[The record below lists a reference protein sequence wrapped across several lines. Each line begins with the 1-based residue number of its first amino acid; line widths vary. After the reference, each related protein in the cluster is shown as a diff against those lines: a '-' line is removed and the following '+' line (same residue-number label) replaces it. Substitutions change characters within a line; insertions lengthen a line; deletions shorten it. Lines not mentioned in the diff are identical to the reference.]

1 MDKYD
6 LDKAWAEEVL
16 PAFEKTARVKL
27 QPDKILT
34 PDDVILQLKLKHD
47 HDAIAS
53 QRHSGL
59 KKALWRALECVK
71 TLGTVAA
78 MDQSQVLGGS
88 RLATFGK
95 AV

>member
-1 MDKYD
+1 MDDKYD

-34 PDDVILQLKLKHD
+34 PEDVVLQLKLKHD
-47 HDAIAS
+47 QDTAAS
-53 QRHSGL
+53 QKHAGL

-78 MDQSQVLGGS
+78 MDQSQVLGRS
-88 RLATFGK
+88 YLA
-95 AV
+95 VCLP